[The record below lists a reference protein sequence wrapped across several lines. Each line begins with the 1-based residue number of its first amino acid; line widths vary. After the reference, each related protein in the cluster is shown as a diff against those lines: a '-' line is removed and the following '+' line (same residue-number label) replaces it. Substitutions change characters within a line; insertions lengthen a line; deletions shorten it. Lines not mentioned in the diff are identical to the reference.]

1 MGSAWEPM
9 GSGLSFQ
16 LGPGQPKV
24 ERLRAC
30 GLLEVQPC
38 TQTGSDETGSR
49 QSEPGWPLCLLKFP
63 ASTPLVEAP
72 WLSPEGGRESKGK
85 SHNEWRW
92 GEGCLPFG
100 EVSLEK

>member
-1 MGSAWEPM
+1 MGSIWEPM

-16 LGPGQPKV
+16 MGPGQPAA
-24 ERLRAC
+24 ESPRAR

-38 TQTGSDETGSR
+38 TQTGSDETGSG

-63 ASTPLVEAP
+63 ASTPLVEPP
-72 WLSPEGGRESKGK
+72 WLSPEGGHESKGK

-92 GEGCLPFG
+92 GGGVSTFG